1 MNEVLK
7 AIQDRRSTRGFNDVQ
22 LTDEQLQALIDAALA
37 SPTARNTQ
45 MWHFSVVQDRE
56 LLDAFSRDAGE
67 LMAATVPAGARG
79 RFEDKGFHLF
89 YHAPT
94 VIFISRPAEC
104 ANRFVKVDC
113 GIACENIALAAQ
125 GMGLGSVIVGMA
137 MDLFLSERGEY
148 YKKAFGF
155 PEGYQFSIAIV
166 VGNNTVTKEA
176 HPIGEGK
183 VNIVR

>member
-7 AIQDRRSTRGFNDVQ
+7 AIQERRSTRGFNDVQ

-45 MWHFSVVQDRE
+45 MWHFSVVQNRE
-56 LLDAFSRDAGE
+56 LLDAFSRDAAA
-67 LMAATVPAGARG
+67 LMAASAPEGARG
-79 RFEDKGFHLF
+79 RFDESGFHLF

-94 VIFISRPAEC
+94 VIFISRPADC
-104 ANRFVKVDC
+104 TSRFVDVDC

-137 MDLFLSERGEY
+137 MDLFLSERGAHY
-148 YKKAFGF
+148 NRAFGI
-155 PEGYQFSIAIV
+155 PEGYRFAIAIV

>member
-7 AIQDRRSTRGFNDVQ
+7 AIQERRSTRGFNDVQ
-22 LTDEQLQALIDAALA
+22 LTEAQLQALIDAALA

-45 MWHFSVVQDRE
+45 MWHFSVVQDKQ
-56 LLDAFSRDAGE
+56 LLDQFSRDAAE
-67 LMAATVPAGARG
+67 LMAATMPAGSRG
-79 RFEDKGFHLF
+79 RFEDKDFHLF

-94 VIFISRPAEC
+94 VIFISRPQEC
-104 ANRFVKVDC
+104 SNRFVEVDC

-125 GMGLGSVIVGMA
+125 SMGLGSVIVGMA
-137 MDLFLSERGEY
+137 MDLFLSERGEH
-148 YKKAFGF
+148 YKRAFGF
-155 PEGYQFSIAIV
+155 PEGYGFSIAIV

>member
-104 ANRFVKVDC
+104 ANRFVEVDC

-166 VGNNTVTKEA
+166 VGNNTVTKKA

>member
-7 AIQDRRSTRGFNDVQ
+7 AIQDRRSTRGFSDVQ
-22 LTDEQLQALIDAALA
+22 LTEEQLQALIDAALA

-45 MWHFSVVQDRE
+45 MWHFSVVQNKE
-56 LLDAFSRDAGE
+56 LLDQFCHEAAQMLAAGK
-67 LMAATVPAGARG
+67 PAGRDT
-79 RFEDKGFHLF
+79 EEFHMF

-94 VIFISRPAEC
+94 VIFISRPIEC
-104 ANRFVKVDC
+104 ANRFVEVDC

-125 GMGLGSVIVGMA
+125 GMGLGSVIIGMA

-148 YKKAFGF
+148 YNKAFGI
-155 PEGYQFSIAIV
+155 PEGYRFSIGIV

-176 HPIGEGK
+176 HPIGENK
-183 VNIVR
+183 VNIVK